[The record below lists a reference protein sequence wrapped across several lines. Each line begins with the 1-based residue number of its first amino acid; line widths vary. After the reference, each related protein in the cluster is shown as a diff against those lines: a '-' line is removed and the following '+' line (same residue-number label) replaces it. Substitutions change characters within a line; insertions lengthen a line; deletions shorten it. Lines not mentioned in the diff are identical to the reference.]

1 MANGDASGDDGAA
14 AKLVKKRK
22 IMEPEYPMRVSD
34 RGNKGMASSA
44 FLADWLSTHYEP
56 KDETEGEIASK
67 VTFGVHVELKE
78 PRITQGLLKKLWK
91 DCHNCI
97 YGMSCPLPISGA

>member
-1 MANGDASGDDGAA
+1 
-14 AKLVKKRK
+14 
-22 IMEPEYPMRVSD
+22 MEPEYPMRVSD

-67 VTFGVHVELKE
+67 VTFGVHVEFQERAENNPGTFEEALE
-78 PRITQGLLKKLWK
+78 RLPQLHIWDELPSSNFWSLNRIFYL
-91 DCHNCI
+91 I
-97 YGMSCPLPISGA
+97 YQL